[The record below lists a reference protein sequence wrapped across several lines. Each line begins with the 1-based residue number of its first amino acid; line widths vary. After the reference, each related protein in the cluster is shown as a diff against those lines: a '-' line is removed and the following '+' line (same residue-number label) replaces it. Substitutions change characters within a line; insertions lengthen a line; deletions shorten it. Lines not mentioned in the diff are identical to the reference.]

1 MTVPLLR
8 QESVAMKF
16 LLRWGCN
23 AIAIYAAVKLL
34 PGLSFTG
41 AWWQLCLVA
50 LIFGLLNALVRPL
63 LEFLTCPLIVL
74 TLGLFVLIINAV
86 LLGMTAWIAARLDIP
101 FHVTGFWPAF
111 WGALVISII
120 SSVLSLLIM

>member
-1 MTVPLLR
+1 
-8 QESVAMKF
+8 MKF

-50 LIFGLLNALVRPL
+50 LILGLLNALVRPVL
-63 LEFLTCPLIVL
+63 KLLTCPLILL
-74 TLGLFVLIINAV
+74 TLGLFVLVINA
-86 LLGMTAWIAARLDIP
+86 GMLWLTAVIAARLGIP
-101 FHVTGFWPAF
+101 FHLAGFWPAF
-111 WGALVISII
+111 WGALFISLV
-120 SSVLSLLIM
+120 SSALTLLVSDDDE